1 MPTSVLQVWFFIDF
15 WSVFCVKE
23 KKFTFKVHLI
33 MLLSE
38 SVHSVETEKKIQ
50 VRKSATAMT
59 VMLLTLNVQL

>member
-1 MPTSVLQVWFFIDF
+1 
-15 WSVFCVKE
+15 
-23 KKFTFKVHLI
+23 

-50 VRKSATAMT
+50 VRKSATAMA